1 MTANRNSTDQQD
13 TDDLRRSFMLALSD
27 SLKTGEKVAAGT
39 LEVVRKYLADVD
51 AERRWQ
57 VEQAAL
63 VAGASGTATAPTT
76 SEAPAPTP
84 ARVIHGVDLDK
95 LPFPV
100 TKRRGVEY
108 PSAAPAALKATEV
121 DSVAGA
127 TDTDK
132 PTTWQ
137 GLSQVPFM
145 TPND

>member
-1 MTANRNSTDQQD
+1 MTDHRNSTDAQD
-13 TDDLRRSFMLALSD
+13 ADDLRRSFMLALND

-63 VAGASGTATAPTT
+63 VAAAPGATAPTT
-76 SEAPAPTP
+76 SGATSEATGASTAQTP
-84 ARVIHGVDLDK
+84 SHLPGGMPIDS
-95 LPFPV
+95 LPFRV
-100 TKRRGVEY
+100 SRRGVEV
-108 PSAAPAALKATEV
+108 PPTKAADE
-121 DSVAGA
+121 GNE
-127 TDTDK
+127 